1 MKDLDKVSKDMDR
14 MFKDMDNMFKRLD
27 QDVDRVFKKMEKMME
42 EVQTQGSLQE
52 PWEKWFAWHPVTIKG
67 KRRWMKT
74 VYRRTKLKF
83 GDPRMFHEWEY
94 GDIFDVLKEASK

>member
-1 MKDLDKVSKDMDR
+1 MRYKELDR
-14 MFKDMDNMFKRLD
+14 LFKDMDQIFKE
-27 QDVDRVFKKMEKMME
+27 VDNVFKQVDKKMEE
-42 EVQTQGSLQE
+42 AFEQVLQEAKPE

-83 GDPRMFHEWEY
+83 GDQRLNREWEY
-94 GDIFDVLKEASK
+94 GDMFDVLKEAGK

>member
-1 MKDLDKVSKDMDR
+1 MYKQDLDRV
-14 MFKDMDNMFKRLD
+14 FKDMDQIFKE
-27 QDVDRVFKKMEKMME
+27 VDKVFKQADKRMEDAFETLLNDAKP
-42 EVQTQGSLQE
+42 E

-83 GDPRMFHEWEY
+83 GDQRLIREWEY
-94 GDIFDVLKEASK
+94 GDMFDVLKEAGNGTSK